1 MQHYFN
7 RILYDKNVQLFNFL
21 CNYIFDIDVK
31 PYKLKFVGLDIL
43 GNNFLSWILDAKIHL
58 EAMNLDEI
66 HVDVINL
73 EYIIMDGN
81 SVSRKG
87 RANAIMFIC
96 HYLHEI

>member
-1 MQHYFN
+1 
-7 RILYDKNVQLFNFL
+7 
-21 CNYIFDIDVK
+21 
-31 PYKLKFVGLDIL
+31 
-43 GNNFLSWILDAKIHL
+43 
-58 EAMNLDEI
+58 MNLDEI

-87 RANAIMFIC
+87 RANAIIFIC